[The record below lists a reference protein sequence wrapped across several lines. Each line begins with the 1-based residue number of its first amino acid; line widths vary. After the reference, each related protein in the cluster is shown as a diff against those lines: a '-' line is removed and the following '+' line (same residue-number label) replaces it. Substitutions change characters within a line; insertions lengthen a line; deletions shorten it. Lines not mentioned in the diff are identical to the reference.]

1 VKRGTLSLIAVMFL
15 CVAVAPSAAG
25 AKQSINLLWLGNSF
39 TGLGELYNLEKEII
53 NTCDTSLN
61 VVSSYCKPLWGQ
73 GLDAQYND
81 AQVMDSVRSGRYR
94 YVVVQGYLNSG
105 ASEFKT
111 TMVQM
116 TLQYGVLI
124 INEIKAAGSVPI
136 VFLHQVNQGSTA
148 DRWDTLISTYAKLA
162 DSTGAKL
169 APCGIAW
176 RRAITERPDMN
187 FWGTADGSDNH
198 HQGSYGVY
206 LNACVFYMVMT
217 GKSPVGISVT
227 HAKRIDTG
235 AYRDFTPDTALML
248 QQYAYATV
256 DSCMRAGA
264 TAAGPQT
271 HRAETTVSAR
281 HAARAIV
288 VSRPRSGRWG
298 AATYTLQGASL
309 PKSAVCPL
317 GVLVIDPR

>member
-1 VKRGTLSLIAVMFL
+1 MTSRVRCHTTILLLCAGLLS
-15 CVAVAPSAAG
+15 G
-25 AKQSINLLWLGNSF
+25 AMARQDIRIMWIGNSF
-39 TGLGELYNLEKEII
+39 TALGDLPGLEQEII

-61 VVSSYCKPLWGQ
+61 VVSWYCKARWGQ
-73 GLDAQYND
+73 GLDSQYYD
-81 AQVMDSVRSGRYR
+81 QQIMDSIRSERYR

-116 TLQYGVLI
+116 TLHYGALI
-124 INEIKAAGSVPI
+124 INAIKAAHSTPI

-162 DSTGAKL
+162 DSTGAVL

-176 RRAITERPDMN
+176 RRAILERPAMN

-217 GKSPVGISVT
+217 GKSPVGIPVQ
-227 HAKRIDTG
+227 HAKRIDNG
-235 AYRDFTPDTALML
+235 VYRDFTADTALFM
-248 QQYAYATV
+248 QQYAFGAV
-256 DSCMRAGA
+256 DSCMRANATQAQSQRLTVARGA
-264 TAAGPQT
+264 TARQANRIVYGVRPQD
-271 HRAETTVSAR
+271 AP
-281 HAARAIV
+281 AAR
-288 VSRPRSGRWG
+288 SF
-298 AATYTLQGASL
+298 TLQGASFRAA
-309 PKSAVCPL
+309 SAA
-317 GVLVIDPR
+317 GVAVVRTR